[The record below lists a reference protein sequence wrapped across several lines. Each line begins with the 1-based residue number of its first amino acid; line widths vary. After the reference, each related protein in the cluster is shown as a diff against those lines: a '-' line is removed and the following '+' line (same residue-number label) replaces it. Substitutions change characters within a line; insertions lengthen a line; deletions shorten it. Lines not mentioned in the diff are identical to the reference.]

1 MAQLDPDILQTALLQ
16 VAEAT
21 QAASKAAQAAAQS
34 ASQVALSPSASAGQP
49 KAAID
54 WSKLVNKPPVF
65 GENATADEDIRLFR
79 DWLWQLTQF
88 LVTIDSEY
96 ESEVKQVTDDPTKPL
111 DLSSASTDTRGR
123 AAKLYGLMSSLVRCR
138 ALAIVKAVPSGN
150 GYEALRQLVLAM
162 RPNTQSRGLAMLASL
177 TSWGAFQMN
186 KPLHAQLLKLEEG
199 FEERRKTG
207 VQMPDELK
215 TAMVLRCISGALKTQ
230 LSLQLDENATYT
242 TVREAILRWDRSQ
255 QKWHTLLQG
264 DSTDAVPMEIDRVE
278 GRGHGKSK
286 GKGKNNGKNDGNQKG
301 KTKGK
306 SKSKTGKGKSNWD
319 FSNKGKGKSQK
330 GKGQGDNKSEKQ
342 CYNCGGSGHF
352 ARDCWHMVRSAQTES
367 VNPPSS
373 TAQTS
378 SSWSNVGSGQAQSVG
393 SVQSSGHQSGHV
405 QQATQHRVSRIFENS
420 SDDPQGG
427 VGEPFI
433 FDLRSQHVHGD
444 SSGRVIYHY
453 IGAEFDAVESSEVAE
468 VRAIVTECPDDEMS
482 PILLDSGADAAVFPA
497 KFATAGQASDFPA
510 TRLHDAQGRA
520 IPVLGMRDVEVQLL
534 DQNGKMV
541 VIREHVA
548 ISDQIQQPILCFGKL
563 LESGWGVCSREQVL
577 THPAGV
583 KIPIELQNKSM
594 TVHGWIRVLG
604 EKHDNSDDMIH
615 NSICAVKAT
624 VGQELERGP
633 IGWNL
638 DETGCGV
645 GRHYAECFQDPT
657 LAFPQMS
664 GPKYRT
670 TLVKDQDSW
679 LVMELCEHVGSIIDL
694 SSSFHQLYGPRDVI
708 TVVTDVEK
716 DPEIMGFCF
725 ADDEVAVHSSGTAGS
740 AGDFAEGVMAPE
752 DELEGVDIPEAVSDL
767 PAGAYVIEPFD
778 EDKVLVNG
786 VELTIESKLADL
798 RNACGFFKLS
808 QSGSKERCYKRIVN
822 FLKQHH
828 LELIDA
834 VAHRLDTDLQ
844 RHPNAPPLAEAPNDK
859 EVQKHNLTHLPYKPW
874 CPACVSYRARADKQI
889 RDNQTTASSVPCI
902 SFDFAYTKSMSDR
915 EDEQVGTM
923 VALVY
928 IDSQTGFL
936 GCVPVRSKGQY
947 SLMVQELVSFP
958 QLLGY
963 TEVVYRA
970 DNEPTARQL
979 LKLVVDTRLRMGLPT
994 RSSTPPPYSHGNA
1007 LAENCIARIRGLTG
1021 SLMFS
1026 LFEQLNMKFSTK
1038 TVHCGAGV

>member
-1 MAQLDPDILQTALLQ
+1 MAQLDPSILQTALLQ

-34 ASQVALSPSASAGQP
+34 ASQAASSPSASAGQP

-65 GENATADEDIRLFR
+65 GENATADDDIRLFR

-96 ESEVKQVTDDPTKPL
+96 ENEVKQVTDDPTKPL

-150 GYEALRQLVLAM
+150 GYEALRRLVLAM

-177 TSWGAFQMN
+177 TGWGAFQMN

-199 FEERRKTG
+199 FEECRKTG
-207 VQMPDELK
+207 VQMPDEL
-215 TAMVLRCISGALKTQ
+215 
-230 LSLQLDENATYT
+230 DENATYTRLWYTTYT

-286 GKGKNNGKNDGNQKG
+286 GKGKNKGKNDGNQKG

-330 GKGQGDNKSEKQ
+330 GKGKGDNKSEKQ

-393 SVQSSGHQSGHV
+393 SVQSSGHQSGHA

-420 SDDPQGG
+420 CDDPQGG

-444 SSGRVIYHY
+444 SSVRVIYHY
-453 IGAEFDAVESSEVAE
+453 IGDKFDAVESSEVAE

-510 TRLHDAQGRA
+510 TRLHDAQGRT

-534 DQNGKMV
+534 DQTGKMV

-548 ISDQIQQPILCFGKL
+548 ISDQIQQPILCFWQAFG
-563 LESGWGVCSREQVL
+563 
-577 THPAGV
+577 
-583 KIPIELQNKSM
+583 
-594 TVHGWIRVLG
+594 IR
-604 EKHDNSDDMIH
+604 
-615 NSICAVKAT
+615 
-624 VGQELERGP
+624 
-633 IGWNL
+633 
-638 DETGCGV
+638 
-645 GRHYAECFQDPT
+645 
-657 LAFPQMS
+657 
-664 GPKYRT
+664 
-670 TLVKDQDSW
+670 
-679 LVMELCEHVGSIIDL
+679 
-694 SSSFHQLYGPRDVI
+694 
-708 TVVTDVEK
+708 
-716 DPEIMGFCF
+716 
-725 ADDEVAVHSSGTAGS
+725 
-740 AGDFAEGVMAPE
+740 
-752 DELEGVDIPEAVSDL
+752 
-767 PAGAYVIEPFD
+767 
-778 EDKVLVNG
+778 
-786 VELTIESKLADL
+786 
-798 RNACGFFKLS
+798 
-808 QSGSKERCYKRIVN
+808 
-822 FLKQHH
+822 
-828 LELIDA
+828 
-834 VAHRLDTDLQ
+834 
-844 RHPNAPPLAEAPNDK
+844 
-859 EVQKHNLTHLPYKPW
+859 
-874 CPACVSYRARADKQI
+874 
-889 RDNQTTASSVPCI
+889 
-902 SFDFAYTKSMSDR
+902 
-915 EDEQVGTM
+915 
-923 VALVY
+923 
-928 IDSQTGFL
+928 L
-936 GCVPVRSKGQY
+936 GCVQP
-947 SLMVQELVSFP
+947 
-958 QLLGY
+958 
-963 TEVVYRA
+963 
-970 DNEPTARQL
+970 
-979 LKLVVDTRLRMGLPT
+979 
-994 RSSTPPPYSHGNA
+994 
-1007 LAENCIARIRGLTG
+1007 
-1021 SLMFS
+1021 
-1026 LFEQLNMKFSTK
+1026 
-1038 TVHCGAGV
+1038 